1 MFFILI
7 GKDTYGR
14 VGASVM
20 TKTKSKYTN
29 DHFVPVKSIVNGMI
43 ILDNNYYITGVKIM
57 PKNIFILDQLSQD
70 SAIVNLRRVYDSIDY
85 EFWMIAADR
94 PVDINVYLSNLEL
107 LYNNSQNQIKK
118 KLIRQD
124 INKAN
129 MFMNNNVVDTE
140 FYILFKD
147 KDMQLC
153 QKRIRNLINN
163 LAQAGLTSYQT
174 SNEDLRIIIDNF
186 LNGGKSTTF
195 GTVIG

>member
-94 PVDINVYLSNLEL
+94 PVAVGPRRPAAE
-107 LYNNSQNQIKK
+107 
-118 KLIRQD
+118 R
-124 INKAN
+124 
-129 MFMNNNVVDTE
+129 V
-140 FYILFKD
+140 
-147 KDMQLC
+147 
-153 QKRIRNLINN
+153 
-163 LAQAGLTSYQT
+163 
-174 SNEDLRIIIDNF
+174 
-186 LNGGKSTTF
+186 
-195 GTVIG
+195 